1 MLLCVRAGMFHYF
14 PVDYKPEFAPGERGQ
29 RAECIDVA
37 TNDMID
43 SMDNVRPIL
52 LGLQ

>member
-1 MLLCVRAGMFHYF
+1 MFHYF
-14 PVDYKPEFAPGERGQ
+14 PVDYKPEFAPGERGK
-29 RAECIDVA
+29 RAERIDVA

-52 LGLQ
+52 LGLH